1 MDAGVRQQVKSIMDR
16 YGIPEYVW
24 YPICMKESRGNPKA
38 WNRAGED
45 SRGLFQINLHA
56 HPEYADLNLFDPRVN
71 AEIAAR
77 DFLLNA
83 YQNGRAKGLVGE
95 DLTAY
100 VWRYGIRPKWTTEK
114 EKSIKQL
121 TREFLTGKKIPAG
134 QPIPA
139 EGEPAGGVAK
149 ATGGIQGFAIAIA
162 LLVGVL
168 ALAAGLIMSR
178 GLSRG

>member
-1 MDAGVRQQVKSIMDR
+1 MDAGIRRQVKSIMDR

-24 YPICMKESRGNPKA
+24 YPICIKESGGNPKA

-45 SRGLFQINLHA
+45 SRGLFQINLNA
-56 HPEYADLNLFDPRVN
+56 HPEYTDLNLFDPQVN
-71 AEIAAR
+71 TEIAAR
-77 DFLLNA
+77 DFLLNS

-100 VWRYGIRPKWTTEK
+100 VWRYGIRPKWTAEK
-114 EKSIKQL
+114 EQSIKQL
-121 TREFLTGKKIPAG
+121 TREFLARKKIPVG
-134 QPIPA
+134 ETIPL
-139 EGEPAGGVAK
+139 EGEPAGAMAK
-149 ATGGIQGFAIAIA
+149 ATGGIQGFAITIA

-168 ALAAGLIMSR
+168 ALAAGLILSR

>member
-114 EKSIKQL
+114 EQSIKQL
-121 TREFLTGKKIPAG
+121 TREFMAENKLPVGETP
-134 QPIPA
+134 PA
-139 EGEPAGGVAK
+139 ESKPATGMAKFTGGV
-149 ATGGIQGFAIAIA
+149 QSLAIAIA

-168 ALAAGLIMSR
+168 ALAAGLILSR
-178 GLSRG
+178 GLSRE